1 MLNMRF
7 HIYADAQHQQA
18 DPESSECSGRKPS
31 PLLSKGEAECECSQ
45 SDSQHRRSKQIESLL
60 LVPLRFLLTIEVK
73 RSVEKE
79 YANWHVDI
87 KNPTPG
93 QELGNDSSDC
103 RPGGNT
109 QRDHHCIQAQC

>member
-1 MLNMRF
+1 MRF
-7 HIYADAQHQQA
+7 HIYTNAQRQQA

-31 PLLSKGEAECECSQ
+31 PLLTKGEAERECSQ

-60 LVPLRFLLTIEVK
+60 LVPFRFLLTIEVK

-87 KNPTPG
+87 KNPTPIKAYTVIMPVLTIATADNAMLMA
-93 QELGNDSSDC
+93 E
-103 RPGGNT
+103 
-109 QRDHHCIQAQC
+109 